1 MKKRLAVPPVGVGRI
16 RKVGEWARANAN
28 VKTNVKANANVKT
41 NVNVKTLKTPITVR
55 EALLDRF
62 SLA

>member
-1 MKKRLAVPPVGVGRI
+1 VKKRLAVPPVGVGRI
-16 RKVGEWARANAN
+16 RKVGEWARANVN
-28 VKTNVKANANVKT
+28 VNVNANVKT
-41 NVNVKTLKTPITVR
+41 RKTPIRGR